1 MHICACVRMGAA
13 VHGDTSMWWPDVN
26 LGWVLL
32 FQVAYLVVSDKDLY
46 WLGSC
51 LVS

>member
-1 MHICACVRMGAA
+1 MGAA
-13 VHGDTSMWWPDVN
+13 VYGDTSMWWPDVT

-32 FQVAYLVVSDKDLY
+32 LQVAYLVFSDQVLY
-46 WLGSC
+46 WPGSC